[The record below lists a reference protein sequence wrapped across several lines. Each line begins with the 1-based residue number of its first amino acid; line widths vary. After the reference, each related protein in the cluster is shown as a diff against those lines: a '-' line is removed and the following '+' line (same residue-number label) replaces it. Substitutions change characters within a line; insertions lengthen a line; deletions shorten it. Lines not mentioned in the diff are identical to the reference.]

1 MLTLENVTKVFPGG
15 RVALEA
21 IHLTFARGEITAL
34 VGPSGCGKS
43 TLLRLI
49 AGLDVPSAGRV
60 RHGARSITGP
70 TPEIGI
76 VFQEP
81 RLLPWLTVAENVR
94 FGLGERPPA
103 DANAKVDA
111 ALEKVGLAAV
121 ADALPRALSGG
132 MAQRAALARAL
143 VRNPAVLLLDEPF
156 SALDAPNR
164 ARLQR
169 HFLRVWELDR
179 PTLLVVTHDLDE
191 ALLMADH
198 VVLLTPHPGRV
209 QRERRVPL
217 PRPRDPTD
225 PEFQVLKRELQT
237 DFARWETAAEVGRL
251 IPDPPLV
258 GAWPTGNG
266 L

>member
-1 MLTLENVTKVFPGG
+1 MLTIEHVTKIFPDG
-15 RVALEA
+15 RVALA
-21 IHLTFARGEITAL
+21 DVNLRFRPGEITAL

-49 AGLDVPSAGRV
+49 AGLDRPSVGRV
-60 RHGARSITGP
+60 CHGSRPITGP
-70 TPEIGI
+70 TPEVGI

-81 RLLPWLTVAENVR
+81 RLLPWLTVAGNVR

-103 DANAKVDA
+103 DADRRVHA
-111 ALEKVGLAAV
+111 AMAKVGLATV

-143 VRNPAVLLLDEPF
+143 VRDPAVLLLDEPF

-169 HFLRVWELDR
+169 HFLHVWELDR
-179 PTLLVVTHDLDE
+179 PTLLIVTHDLDE
-191 ALLMADH
+191 ALLLADH

-209 QRERRVPL
+209 QRERPVSL
-217 PRPRDPTD
+217 PRPRQTTD
-225 PEFQVLKRELQT
+225 PEFQAIKGELLA
-237 DFARWETAAEVGRL
+237 DFARHAEDETV
-251 IPDPPLV
+251 PLM
-258 GAWPTGNG
+258 A
-266 L
+266 